1 MFDNYDD
8 ILTLDQLTEILA
20 IGRNTAYRLL
30 QSGDLKGFLLGNKW
44 RIPRSSLEEYIIS
57 KVQNYK

>member
-8 ILTLDQLTEILA
+8 ILTLEQLTEILA

-30 QSGDLKGFLLGNKW
+30 QSGELKGFLLGNKW
-44 RIPRSSLEEYIIS
+44 RVTRQALEDYILS
-57 KVQNYK
+57 KYQI

>member
-30 QSGDLKGFLLGNKW
+30 QSGELKGFIIGNKW
-44 RIPRSSLEEYIIS
+44 RVPRASLEEYIIN
-57 KVQNYK
+57 KVCGYK